1 MRIEP
6 TVGRTVHL
14 ILANPDG
21 IACRIGQPLCAQI
34 AAVLDTGRI
43 NIGFL
48 DYNGV
53 HSNMV
58 DLVMAQPGE
67 DMPAAP
73 YCKWVDYQVDVARR
87 EASDAPG
94 EAFPIGGGTAVPLSE
109 GTLIGQNDG
118 NLQIQPAGSII
129 ETLTDTGQRPP
140 VSEADA
146 QADLNDTKR
155 PDDPT
160 GEHMLDKPAEQ
171 QNLSSADVGSAS
183 ELLGTSTDK
192 PAEGTTEQ
200 PLA

>member
-14 ILANPDG
+14 ILANPNG
-21 IACRIGQPLCAQI
+21 IAVRIGQPLCAQI

-58 DLVMAQPGE
+58 DIEMAQEGE
-67 DMPAAP
+67 AVPPAP
-73 YCKWVDYQVDVARR
+73 YCKWMDYQVAVARR

-94 EAFPIGGGTAVPLSE
+94 EAFPIGGGLAVPLGGGLPE
-109 GTLIGQNDG
+109 GLTLAQ
-118 NLQIQPAGSII
+118 QGSII
-129 ETLTDTGQRPP
+129 ETLTATGEQPAI
-140 VSEADA
+140 SEADSK
-146 QADLNDTKR
+146 ADLDGTPRVDN
-155 PDDPT
+155 PT
-160 GEHMLDKPAEQ
+160 TETPSSAPEGTTAAPAEQ
-171 QNLSSADVGSAS
+171 TEG
-183 ELLGTSTDK
+183 K
-192 PAEGTTEQ
+192 PVTETPEQ